1 MRIWHHSIIENV
13 QLAIDCAIEH
23 RKITYPFLQLKSD
36 TYGPY
41 LLDFEGWLLPSKP
54 ASAPSDSGRFD
65 FGVHQ
70 LLGHNASVDYGQV
83 TSRAW
88 RHLTTRAA
96 NRKAVQPLGVIVTQL
111 GHADFNEGGLHR
123 CAE

>member
-1 MRIWHHSIIENV
+1 LDMRIWHHSIIENV

-83 TSRAW
+83 TSRAS
-88 RHLTTRAA
+88 RHPEKPFSR
-96 NRKAVQPLGVIVTQL
+96 
-111 GHADFNEGGLHR
+111 
-123 CAE
+123 